1 MQNFGRGMWR
11 RVGDF
16 ERIQVPQIIKH
27 SQLQQ
32 ALQYKEYI
40 TNLQQQKYIE
50 EYRKKMLEKVNTQ
63 VKVPV
68 EDEVELVS
76 HNIKEQ
82 IIIEEPL
89 EIKQIEQ
96 IEQIQQIKQIEQ
108 IEQIEQI
115 KKLVVEETPIIE
127 IIAVEPEI
135 PIQKEEKKPI
145 IFPKKGRKRR

>member
-50 EYRKKMLEKVNTQ
+50 EYRKKMLEKVNIQ
-63 VKVPV
+63 VNSPV
-68 EDEVELVS
+68 KDEVELVS
-76 HNIKEQ
+76 KRN
-82 IIIEEPL
+82 IEESL
-89 EIKQIEQ
+89 E
-96 IEQIQQIKQIEQ
+96 IKQIEQ

-115 KKLVVEETPIIE
+115 QTVVEEETPIIE

-135 PIQKEEKKPI
+135 PIQKEEKTPT

>member
-63 VKVPV
+63 LNSPV
-68 EDEVELVS
+68 EVEVELVS
-76 HNIKEQ
+76 NGN
-82 IIIEEPL
+82 IEETL
-89 EIKQIEQ
+89 EIEQ
-96 IEQIQQIKQIEQ
+96 IPT
-108 IEQIEQI
+108 
-115 KKLVVEETPIIE
+115 VVEEEIPIIE

-135 PIQKEEKKPI
+135 PVNEIPIQKEEKNPT